1 MKIKNAKSTKVF
13 NSLGFVYVTLLGLFC
28 LIPFIVVVSG
38 SLTGQEYIIKHGYS
52 LLPKDFSLEAYNAIF
67 KFPKQIITAYK
78 VTICV
83 TIIGTTIGLIL
94 ISMGGYVLQRKD
106 FKYRNS
112 VSFYIYF
119 TTLFGGGLIPWY
131 ILMTKYLH
139 MKDTYQVLVIPGL
152 MSPFLIILMKSFMK
166 SIPEEIIE
174 SAKVDGAGDF
184 KIYASLVMPLAKPA
198 LATIGL
204 FLALAYWNDW
214 FTSSIYISSAK
225 KFSLQYVLYNI
236 LQQSEFFRSSQSA
249 NVSTTYNLPTESL
262 KLATAVVATGP
273 VILFY
278 PFVQKYFVQGLTV
291 GAVKG

>member
-1 MKIKNAKSTKVF
+1 MKIKNAKSTKAF
-13 NSLGFVYVTLLGLFC
+13 NLMGFIYITIMGLFC
-28 LIPFIVVVSG
+28 LIPFIVIVSG
-38 SLTGQEYIIKHGYS
+38 SLTSQDYIVKHGYS
-52 LLPKDFSLEAYNAIF
+52 ILPKEFSVEAYKAIF
-67 KFPKQIITAYK
+67 IFPKQIITAYG
-78 VTICV
+78 VTIGV
-83 TIIGTTIGLIL
+83 TIIGTAIGLIL

-139 MKDTYQVLVIPGL
+139 LKDTYQVLVIPGL

-166 SIPEEIIE
+166 SIPEEIVE

-184 KIYASLVMPLAKPA
+184 KIYSSLIMPLAKPA

-214 FTSSIYISSAK
+214 FTSSIFISSAN

-236 LQQSEFFRSSQSA
+236 LQTSEFFRSSSSA
-249 NVSTTYNLPTESL
+249 NVATSYNLPTESL

-278 PFVQKYFVQGLTV
+278 PFVQKYFIQGLTI

>member
-1 MKIKNAKSTKVF
+1 MKIKNTKSTKAF
-13 NSLGFVYVTLLGLFC
+13 NVLGFIYITFIALFC
-28 LIPFIVVVSG
+28 LIPFIIVISG
-38 SLTGQEYIIKHGYS
+38 SFTSEEYIVKHGYS
-52 LLPKDFSLEAYNAIF
+52 LLPQDFSVESYKAIF
-67 KFPKQIITAYK
+67 MFPKQIINAYG
-78 VTICV
+78 VTIFV
-83 TIIGTTIGLIL
+83 TITGTIIGLTL

-106 FKYRNS
+106 FKYRNA

-131 ILMTKYLH
+131 ILMTKYLGL
-139 MKDTYQVLVIPGL
+139 KDTYRVLIIPGL
-152 MSPFLIILMKSFMK
+152 MSPFLIILMKNFMK
-166 SIPEEIIE
+166 SIPEEIVE

-214 FTSSIYISSAK
+214 FTSSIFITSAK
-225 KFSLQYVLYNI
+225 KFSLQYVLYQI
-236 LQQSEFFRSSQSA
+236 LQTSEFFRSGASA
-249 NVSTTYNLPTESL
+249 NVDTNYNIPTESL
-262 KLATAVVATGP
+262 KLATAVIATGP